1 MMAKGEE
8 LKFLFANP
16 NHALELW
23 TSKEAVQKAARL
35 GMNLNPREIKI
46 PIGNKKDKYFNWK
59 FKFSIGYFRPLMT
72 SKLALQF
79 AKATGMMLSRRMNEH
94 LSSRLLLEKALT
106 EWGIASIVHRQT
118 LMAMNNDP
126 NWSVGCKI
134 TLQFAKA
141 TGMMLSRRMNC

>member
-46 PIGNKKDKYFNWK
+46 PIGNKITNI
-59 FKFSIGYFRPLMT
+59 SIGNSNF
-72 SKLALQF
+72 KLDISSLNDFKISVAICQGEGYDAIPEDEL
-79 AKATGMMLSRRMNEH
+79 LS
-94 LSSRLLLEKALT
+94 
-106 EWGIASIVHRQT
+106 QT
-118 LMAMNNDP
+118 LMAMNEDP
-126 NWSVGCKI
+126 NWSIGCK
-134 TLQFAKA
+134 TTRSNA
-141 TGMMLSRRMNC
+141 

>member
-1 MMAKGEE
+1 MAKGEE

-46 PIGNKKDKYFNWK
+46 PIGNKITNISIGNQIFNWI
-59 FKFSIGYFRPLMT
+59 FCPLMT

-79 AKATGMMLSRRMNEH
+79 AKATGMMLSR
-94 LSSRLLLEKALT
+94 
-106 EWGIASIVHRQT
+106 
-118 LMAMNNDP
+118 
-126 NWSVGCKI
+126 
-134 TLQFAKA
+134 
-141 TGMMLSRRMNC
+141 